1 VAHLLKNT
9 PNFELFDL
17 DVEKHTFVID
27 EKNDYIF
34 WISLSSSNFRAP
46 SKIEFCGIEDFKK
59 LSKGRLK
66 KVRKRSKLAQL
77 CPSQSE

>member
-59 LSKGRLK
+59 LCKGRLK
-66 KVRKRSKLAQL
+66 KVRKRSI
-77 CPSQSE
+77 